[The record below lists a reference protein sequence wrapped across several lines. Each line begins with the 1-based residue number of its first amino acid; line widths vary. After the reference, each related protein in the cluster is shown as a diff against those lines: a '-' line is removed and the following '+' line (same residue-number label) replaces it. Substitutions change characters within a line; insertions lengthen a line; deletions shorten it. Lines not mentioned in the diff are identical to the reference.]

1 MCRYSRLL
9 WLFSV
14 AWHKTMKEYL
24 TPNER
29 AKIYETAWRVYCST
43 QSSDYAYRQ
52 AGTCGFEMHVSP
64 IRTNEI
70 ARDAIEK
77 IQKLQ
82 RAYVQN
88 LLEET
93 PERVDLYVRQ
103 FPSISNPYRPEDD
116 DD

>member
-1 MCRYSRLL
+1 MRRGSGFSGV
-9 WLFSV
+9 FSV
-14 AWHKTMKEYL
+14 DRYKEMKEDL

-77 IQKLQ
+77 IQRLQ

-93 PERVDLYVRQ
+93 PDRVETYVKQ
-103 FPSISNPYRPEDD
+103 FPVISNPYRPEDD
-116 DD
+116 KV

>member
-1 MCRYSRLL
+1 MRRYSRFFG
-9 WLFSV
+9 LFSV

-77 IQKLQ
+77 IQRLQ

-93 PERVDLYVRQ
+93 PDRVETYVKQ
-103 FPSISNPYRPEDD
+103 FPVISNPYRPEDD
-116 DD
+116 EV